1 MKGLDLP
8 VVRIN
13 AAAAPAVGDRSMRL
27 RDELWFNVRAWLAKR
42 HCKLCEDEPL
52 IAELTT
58 PRYKSAQTYNIPD
71 IDRRLSVTIAEG
83 AIAMPP
89 LSSPQVRV

>member
-1 MKGLDLP
+1 VG
-8 VVRIN
+8 IN
-13 AAAAPAVGDRSMRL
+13 AAEAPAVGDRYMRL

-58 PRYKSAQTYNIPD
+58 PRYKSAQRITFPIL
-71 IDRRLSVTIAEG
+71 IVA
-83 AIAMPP
+83 
-89 LSSPQVRV
+89 

>member
-1 MKGLDLP
+1 
-8 VVRIN
+8 
-13 AAAAPAVGDRSMRL
+13 MRL

-58 PRYKSAQTYNIPD
+58 PRYKSAQRITFPIL
-71 IDRRLSVTIAEG
+71 IVA
-83 AIAMPP
+83 
-89 LSSPQVRV
+89 